1 MYNLYESIIPGYA
14 EERNNRLQA
23 YEELG
28 KRNSRKDAKSELK
41 NTIQTLK

>member
-14 EERNNRLQA
+14 QERNSRLEA

-28 KRNSRKDAKSELK
+28 KRNSKKEAKSELK